1 MTQNRA
7 LFEAERKPV
16 VQGDLCAGEVE
27 LHAHIERHTAQSR
40 IIPGFVAKAMKH
52 GDADAA
58 RAVPEAIVLMPK
70 GKSTANGGSGETAGK
85 EGIQLSRR
93 QGTEQRRGRRSAWII
108 NANVLAARLV
118 CCGR

>member
-1 MTQNRA
+1 MAQDRA
-7 LFEAERKPV
+7 LFEAERKPIV
-16 VQGDLCAGEVE
+16 ERDLGAGEIK

-70 GKSTANGGSGETAGK
+70 GKSTANGGSGATAGE
-85 EGIQLSRR
+85 EGIQPPRR
-93 QGTEQRRGRRSAWII
+93 QGAEQRRGRRSAWII
-108 NANVLAARLV
+108 NANVLAA
-118 CCGR
+118 